1 MRNSGFIWGVSA
13 AITAAGWL
21 SSLSARAGE
30 TQEARAA
37 AKLVEEVLQCE
48 AKGGVPDREEWL
60 RPAIAQSPAC
70 QAARWQS
77 GFVFDAK
84 RKQWL
89 RWDQAQ
95 QRAAGDDLLA
105 EYRQTREKSSDTI
118 DGQLALARWCSKH
131 KLDDQAK
138 AHLTRVLEIDPNH
151 AEARKLLGFRLEK
164 GTWVDDRHAAEAR
177 TATRNAMT
185 AAAKWI
191 PRLEKLRDRL
201 AGNNASQQEKARQTL
216 MAIRDPDAVEAIDTV
231 FCRPTND
238 LSLLGIELLK
248 NIPTPRATAVL
259 AWHAAYSPWVA
270 PWTPVGQ
277 AAATALRSREKYD
290 YVPLLLDAAETPVQA
305 PTYVADKPTR
315 PNRHTARARPTIDS
329 SPETRTVYR
338 LDFSVNTYSWQTVEQ
353 LKDHPYWWQVP
364 QMRFNPVS
372 PNPVA
377 KTTTNSVMT
386 GAGLGTVQTREY
398 FVVRNGQLQDRRTQ
412 NRAIVYTPT
421 LVPVGT
427 YTYPRNPP
435 MEAEQKPV
443 EPPPNSSATTEQKP
457 GPRAAHAEAA
467 LAEATGVKGPRSPS
481 AWRQWWYRYNDVYS
495 SSDKLPEAPDQPKSI
510 ALATAGSPSQ
520 WGDCLAAGTLVATE
534 TGPMPIEAVAVG
546 DRIFCCDA
554 ETGCV
559 ALKPV
564 LRKTVRPEG
573 RLLRIRAG
581 GEQFEAS
588 GGQVFWV
595 AGQGWVKARELRDGM
610 RLHTIRGTLPVEG
623 VEPGPSQ
630 ASMGLV
636 AADFHTLFAGKGMVL
651 THDNTIRRPTDR
663 VVPGANRGDTTD
675 VQQRKTGT

>member
-21 SSLSARAGE
+21 SSLSARA
-30 TQEARAA
+30 AA
-37 AKLVEEVLQCE
+37 ELVEEVLQCE
-48 AKGGVPDREEWL
+48 AKGGVPDREELL

-105 EYRQTREKSSDTI
+105 EYRQTREKSSDTS

-138 AHLTRVLEIDPNH
+138 AHLTRVLEIDPDQ

-164 GTWVDDRHAAEAR
+164 GTWVDDRRAAEAR
-177 TATRNAMT
+177 TATRKAMT

-216 MAIRDPDAVEAIDTV
+216 MVIRDPDAVEAIDTV
-231 FCRPTND
+231 FCRPNND

-259 AWHAAYSPWVA
+259 AWHAAYSPWLA

-290 YVPLLLDAAETPVQA
+290 YVPLLLDVAETPVQA
-305 PTYVADKPTR
+305 PTHVTDKPTR
-315 PNRHTARARPTIDS
+315 PNRQTALAQPAIDS
-329 SPETRTVYR
+329 SPGTRTVYR

-372 PNPVA
+372 PDPVA

-386 GAGLGTVQTREY
+386 GAGFGTVQTREY
-398 FVVRNGQLQDRRTQ
+398 FDVRNGRLQDRRTQ
-412 NRAIVYTPT
+412 NRAIVYTPI
-421 LVPVGT
+421 LVPTGT
-427 YTYPRNPP
+427 YVYPRSPIVPEQNPP
-435 MEAEQKPV
+435 
-443 EPPPNSSATTEQKP
+443 EPPPGSSATAEQKP
-457 GPRAAHAEAA
+457 GPRGAHAIAA
-467 LAEATGVKGPRSPS
+467 LAAATGAKGLQSPPE
-481 AWRQWWYRYNDVYS
+481 WRRWWYRYNEVYS
-495 SSDKLPEAPDQPKSI
+495 PSDIVPEAPEQPK
-510 ALATAGSPSQ
+510 AAEFANAGSAAQ
-520 WGDCLAAGTLVATE
+520 WGDCLAAATLVATE
-534 TGPMPIEAVAVG
+534 TGPVPIEAVTVG

-564 LRKTVRPEG
+564 LRKTVRPVG
-573 RLLRIRAG
+573 RFLTVRAG
-581 GEQFEAS
+581 GERFEAS

-595 AGQGWVKARELRDGM
+595 AGHGWVKARELRDGM

-623 VEPGPSQ
+623 IEPGPSR

-675 VQQRKTGT
+675 VQKR